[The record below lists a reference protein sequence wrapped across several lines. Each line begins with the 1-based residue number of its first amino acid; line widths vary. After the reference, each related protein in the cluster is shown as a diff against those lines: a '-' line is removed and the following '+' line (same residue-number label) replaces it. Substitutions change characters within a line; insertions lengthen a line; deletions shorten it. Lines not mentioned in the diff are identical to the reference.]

1 MGPPSFSVIVYFC
14 LWAFGALGSIV
25 QISRYI
31 DSLLHLPASTTV
43 RQMGEGLFGEMTGH
57 AVVALGVMLGA
68 NLLHQ
73 AILYFNLHEMEHKD
87 EKWSKTFPNWYGSGP
102 ELTLRIA
109 AFLLLLF
116 SAGKAES
123 IIDGVGLVNTAI
135 LNLDRKYF
143 SIVFGSVC
151 LFFILLVW
159 DIFAV
164 FRHDA
169 GILKAVREKML
180 YLVTDFLA
188 FLYWYVLNWGM
199 MSRKLPSEGIMLIFL
214 LVVVYVVAVFLRL
227 WPAKIWPVGLHN
239 LRRHSSEGEN
249 R

>member
-1 MGPPSFSVIVYFC
+1 MSLPSFSVIVYFC
-14 LWAFGALGSIV
+14 LWAFGALGSIL
-25 QISRYI
+25 QISSYI
-31 DSLLHLPASTTV
+31 DNLLHAPASTAV
-43 RQMGEGLFGEMTGH
+43 RQMGEGLFGEITGH
-57 AVVALGVMLGA
+57 AVVALWVMLAA

-73 AILYFNLHEMEHKD
+73 AILYFNLHEMEHRD
-87 EKWSKTFPNWYGSGP
+87 EKWSTAFPNWYGSGP
-102 ELTLRIA
+102 ELILRIA

-151 LFFILLVW
+151 LFFVLLVW
-159 DIFAV
+159 DVFAV
-164 FRHDA
+164 FRHNA
-169 GILKAVREKML
+169 GFWDAVREKKW
-180 YLVTDFLA
+180 YLLTDFLA

-199 MSRKLPSEGIMLIFL
+199 MSRKLPTEGIMLIFS
-214 LVVVYVVAVFLRL
+214 LVVVYVGAVLVRL
-227 WPAKIWPVGLHN
+227 WSAKPWLLERHN
-239 LRRHSSEGEN
+239 LWRHSPEGEN